1 MKCPMCGS
9 GNITTVDSRSD
20 HDSIVR
26 RKSALSV
33 TIGGLPSKLTKTSG
47 TARCKSKRN
56 AREGDQK
63 MINLDRF
70 GGVTEPEDGVY
81 FMTNEQMAEAKEAD
95 RLAEI
100 EDLQSEI
107 EDREAELKDLRAQ
120 LEELMAG

>member
-1 MKCPMCGS
+1 LIAGL
-9 GNITTVDSRSD
+9 TTTASFAERS
-20 HDSIVR
+20 V
-26 RKSALSV
+26 LSV
-33 TIGGLPSKLTKTSG
+33 ITGGLPSKSTKTSG
-47 TARCKSKRN
+47 TAHCKSKRS
-56 AREGDQK
+56 AREGDPK

-70 GGVTEPEDGVY
+70 GGINEPEDGVY

-107 EDREAELKDLRAQ
+107 DDREAELKDLRAQ

>member
-1 MKCPMCGS
+1 MTAS
-9 GNITTVDSRSD
+9 LDAR
-20 HDSIVR
+20 
-26 RKSALSV
+26 SALYV
-33 TIGGLPSKLTKTSG
+33 TTGGLPSKLTKTSG
-47 TARCKSKRN
+47 TAHCKSKRN
-56 AREGDQK
+56 VREGDQK

-70 GGVTEPEDGVY
+70 GGINEPEDGVY

-120 LEELMAG
+120 LAELMTG